1 MFSGPDAE
9 DPLTPA
15 SSSMHGRTARTALS
29 SPSGGPNDTAWIQQK
44 VAPDTVF

>member
-9 DPLTPA
+9 EPLTPA
-15 SSSMHGRTARTALS
+15 SNSTHGRTARTALS